1 MSAQLFRDCL
11 RIMLQPLAKYCL
23 RRSIGIQDFLE
34 DLKVVFLRT
43 AQDELRASG
52 EELNVS
58 RLSAMTGV
66 HRRDVRRICKHDEE
80 KSEPQNPMSKIIG
93 RWQTDARFRRKDGR
107 AKVLKISETENE
119 FAELVQ
125 LVCSDLH
132 HGTVYAELERLGLV
146 EKVPTGLRLIQ
157 NGYVTRGNSKEAY
170 QYMSQDIQD
179 LMFAVEENINGQAE
193 TPNLHLSTIFDRV
206 VSSAIPEIRNWF
218 IREGTLLQQRAR
230 EFLSQFDYDTNSALP
245 KKQEVSR
252 VMLSSFSL
260 TEPKKKQTK
269 RMHAKK

>member
-1 MSAQLFRDCL
+1 
-11 RIMLQPLAKYCL
+11 MLQPLAKYCL

-34 DLKVVFLRT
+34 DLKVVLLRT
-43 AQDELRASG
+43 AQEELKESG
-52 EELNVS
+52 EDMNVS

-66 HRRDVRRICKHDEE
+66 HRRDVRRICKHAEE

-93 RWQTDARFRRKDGR
+93 RWQTDPRFRRKDGR
-107 AKVLKISETENE
+107 AKVLKIGDEKNE

-132 HGTVYAELERLGLV
+132 HGTVFAELERLGLV

-157 NGYVTRGNSKEAY
+157 NGYVSRGNSKEAY

-179 LMFAVEENINGQAE
+179 LMNAVDENLNEQAN

-206 VSSAIPEIRNWF
+206 LSSAVPEIREWF

-230 EFLSQFDYDTNSALP
+230 EFLAQFDYDTNSKLP
-245 KKQEVSR
+245 KNQDVSR
-252 VMLSSFSL
+252 VMLGSFSF
-260 TEPKKKQTK
+260 TEPKKKHRK
-269 RMHAKK
+269 RTHGKT

>member
-1 MSAQLFRDCL
+1 MSAPQFRKYL

-23 RRSIGIQDFLE
+23 RHSIGIQDFLE

-43 AQDELRASG
+43 AQEELRESG

-66 HRRDVRRICKHDEE
+66 HRRDVRRICKHEEE
-80 KSEPQNPMSKIIG
+80 KSEPQNPISKIIG
-93 RWQTDARFRRKDGR
+93 RWQTDPRFKRKDGKAR
-107 AKVLKISETENE
+107 VLKIDGETNE
-119 FAELVQ
+119 FAELAQ

-132 HGTVYAELERLGLV
+132 HGTVLAELERLGIV

-157 NGYVTRGNSKEAY
+157 RAYVSRGNSKEAY
-170 QYMSQDIQD
+170 EFMSQDIQD
-179 LMFAVEENINGQAE
+179 LMSAVEENLTAEPE

-206 VSSAIPEIRNWF
+206 ISTAVPEIREWL

-230 EFLSQFDYDTNSALP
+230 EFLSRFDYDTNSDLP

-252 VMLSSFSL
+252 VVLGSFSL
-260 TEPKKKQTK
+260 TEPRKKQTK
-269 RMHAKK
+269 RSHEKK